1 MDKRQEK
8 RPSRNLDENYDEL
21 QRLRKQVELAEKR
34 TKRPLRRTN
43 SFSTDASQDG
53 SGSDGYSGG

>member
-34 TKRPLRRTN
+34 TKRPLRETD
-43 SFSTDASQDG
+43 SFSTDDSQDG
-53 SGSDGYSGG
+53 SGSGGDSGG

>member
-1 MDKRQEK
+1 MDKRK
-8 RPSRNLDENYDEL
+8 RPSRNLDYDEL
-21 QRLRKQVELAEKR
+21 QRFRKQIELAEKR
-34 TKRPLRRTN
+34 TKRPLRKTN

>member
-34 TKRPLRRTN
+34 TKRPLRKSNPQAMAVTI
-43 SFSTDASQDG
+43 AG
-53 SGSDGYSGG
+53 A